1 QLPFRNHNDNDLQ
14 GTVFQHHCY
23 AFGNIRQ
30 TENNP
35 EAEQFRAIPRRLRD
49 GQTTQDDW
57 ITPSEDTTAR
67 KRE

>member
-1 QLPFRNHNDNDLQ
+1 MDP
-14 GTVFQHHCY
+14 Y

-30 TENNP
+30 TGNNP
-35 EAEQFRAIPRRLRD
+35 EAEQFRAILLRLRD

-57 ITPSEDTTAR
+57 ITLSEETKER